1 LFYVLLE
8 LVTEYS
14 KHFWGIY

>member
-1 LFYVLLE
+1 VFYVLLE
-8 LVTEYS
+8 FVTEYS